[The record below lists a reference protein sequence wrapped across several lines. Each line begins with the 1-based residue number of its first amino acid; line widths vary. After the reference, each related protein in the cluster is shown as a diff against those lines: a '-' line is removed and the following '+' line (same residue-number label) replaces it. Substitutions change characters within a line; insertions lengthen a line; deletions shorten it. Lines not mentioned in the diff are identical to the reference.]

1 MNFDQVGSQRN
12 LELNIDYNLNRDS
25 SDEGD
30 PLSPTSPCS
39 ITSPV
44 AVQNKALSM
53 ANEFVFPVD
62 CSSDEEET
70 SLHTA
75 KHKVKNKMSKTKE
88 AKKIMII

>member
-12 LELNIDYNLNRDS
+12 LELKIDYNLNRDS
-25 SDEGD
+25 SDDED
-30 PLSPTSPCS
+30 ILSPTSPCS

-44 AVQNKALSM
+44 ALQNKALSM

-70 SLHTA
+70 SLH
-75 KHKVKNKMSKTKE
+75 KVNNKMTKTK
-88 AKKIMII
+88 AARKIMII

>member
-12 LELNIDYNLNRDS
+12 LELKIDYNLNRDS
-25 SDEGD
+25 SDDED
-30 PLSPTSPCS
+30 ILSPTSPCS

-44 AVQNKALSM
+44 ALQNKALSM

-70 SLHTA
+70 SLHKA
-75 KHKVKNKMSKTKE
+75 IHKVNNKMTKTK
-88 AKKIMII
+88 AARKIMII